1 MSIEARLQE
10 LGLAMPKLPPPVASY
25 LPAVRVG
32 NLVWASG
39 ATPTVDGVLTI
50 TGKLGAEVSLEQGQ
64 QAARLSALNCL
75 ANAMAVIG
83 SLDDIARIVKLNGYV
98 ASAEGF
104 TDQPKVINGASDLF
118 EEIFGELGKHARA
131 AIGVAELPGGA
142 PVEVEMTVELK
153 S

>member
-1 MSIEARLQE
+1 MSIDARLHE
-10 LGLAMPKLPPPVASY
+10 LGLSIPKLPPPVASY
-25 LPAVRVG
+25 VPAVRVG
-32 NLVWASG
+32 NLVWVSG

-50 TGKLGAEVSLEQGQ
+50 TGKLGEEVSLEEGQ

-83 SLDDIARIVKLNGYV
+83 SLEDIARIVKLNGYV

-104 TDQPKVINGASDLF
+104 VDQPKVINGASDLF
-118 EEIFGELGKHARA
+118 EEIFGESGKHARA
-131 AIGVAELPGGA
+131 ALGVAELPGGA
-142 PVEVEMTVELK
+142 PVEVEMTLELK